1 MKKLPQLLV
10 VVLSVGSLFAW
21 YTVYQDFSRFY
32 GFYHTIFR
40 VKNCSVP
47 NPVVTPCFYGAFA
60 FVIALIWSLKN
71 LKSSVEAQPKGYRRL
86 LWFLVC
92 ANIFA
97 WSNFS
102 LELIKWLR
110 AGGKPIVGCS
120 GLVTSNP
127 FATPCFI
134 GSAFFFLALLACVI
148 LVKKFVKPITPI
160 RL

>member
-10 VVLSVGSLFAW
+10 VVLFLGSLFSW

-40 VKNCSVP
+40 IKNCSVP

-60 FVIALIWSLKN
+60 FVIALVWSLSI
-71 LKSSVEAQPKGYRRL
+71 LKGGAEAQPKRYRHL

-102 LELIKWLR
+102 LGLIKWLR

-127 FATPCFI
+127 FTTPCFI
-134 GSAFFFLALLACVI
+134 GSAFFFLALLVGVA
-148 LVKKFVKPITPI
+148 LTRKFAKPITPI
-160 RL
+160 KL